1 MQILNIP
8 TGSSPNIIIQ
18 SDDLKLKN
26 TESDVENPTKQEYED
41 GLNNEENNNEST
53 LRSRRSTSSF
63 TRFSNV
69 AESFKSIYKFNKTNK
84 KSDENE
90 YDIEAGIMLI
100 KKIITNEKG
109 SKKYYILLSIPIIL
123 FFIGFLIYYTIK
135 GFYDE
140 TAIE

>member
-1 MQILNIP
+1 MLNIP
-8 TGSSPNIIIQ
+8 TGSSPKIIIQ
-18 SDDLKLKN
+18 SDDLKLAN
-26 TESDVENPTKQEYED
+26 EETDVENPNKAEYS
-41 GLNNEENNNEST
+41 NNLIEEENTSESV
-53 LRSRRSTSSF
+53 LRSRRSTTFPNFSS
-63 TRFSNV
+63 V
-69 AESFKSIYKFNKTNK
+69 AQSLKNMYKLNKTNK

-109 SKKYYILLSIPIIL
+109 TKKYYILLSIPIIL
-123 FFIGFLIYYTIK
+123 FFIGFLIYHMAK